1 MTNYDNKLIEGIA
14 SLSPEA
20 ARAQLE
26 YLVSVGERVANAE
39 NGYKIEE
46 IDGQKYFI
54 TRNQTEPILPEK
66 APCPDTFYTFSL
78 NGLVDFIEADV
89 DGIFSDPDV
98 RHIVSVCDVDSVKVY
113 SPLVGYHK
121 TRHVIAECK
130 ARNPRIPFD
139 SYMDPEDFQIM
150 VQTRFK
156 DSENRKLI
164 LKLAGNIKDEQSMQT
179 ADDGVSQKVT
189 IKKGVSTVADLIVK
203 NPVELTPL
211 RTFYEVEQP
220 SSPFVLR
227 FSENAKVALFEGDG
241 GAWKLEAVENI
252 KKWLRTKLYGENVHI
267 IA

>member
-26 YLVSVGERVANAE
+26 YLVSVGERIANAE

-113 SPLVGYHK
+113 SPL
-121 TRHVIAECK
+121 
-130 ARNPRIPFD
+130 
-139 SYMDPEDFQIM
+139 
-150 VQTRFK
+150 
-156 DSENRKLI
+156 
-164 LKLAGNIKDEQSMQT
+164 
-179 ADDGVSQKVT
+179 
-189 IKKGVSTVADLIVK
+189 
-203 NPVELTPL
+203 